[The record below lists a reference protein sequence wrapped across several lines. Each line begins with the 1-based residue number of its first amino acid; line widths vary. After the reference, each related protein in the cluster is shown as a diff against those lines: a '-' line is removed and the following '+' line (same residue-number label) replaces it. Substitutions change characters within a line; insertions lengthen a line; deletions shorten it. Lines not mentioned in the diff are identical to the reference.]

1 SSEQNTI
8 RYNTIFENLG
18 GIVLQCDSGA
28 DLNVV
33 EFNIIYSN
41 YVNGISVL
49 NDGNSGFNH
58 IRHNTIFHSPS
69 GSNTPAY
76 VGHGI
81 AIEGGKRV
89 YISNNLIVNYINDSD
104 SHGVLLVTT
113 DAVQIRIDNNLIY
126 CPNGGYIGG
135 SSTDLATWKSDNQT
149 DAKITN
155 LSGVS
160 ASASAN
166 DISSDP
172 FLNAAYGIAGNS
184 PAKDKGAVLYTYA
197 AHPGD
202 YYGRKIYGDGPDI
215 GAVEK
220 KVFFEDFLDII
231 FKKCATTDS
240 SCYTQLAEKY
250 LIIASEYVA
259 IAGEHVDI
267 H

>member
-1 SSEQNTI
+1 
-8 RYNTIFENLG
+8 
-18 GIVLQCDSGA
+18 
-28 DLNVV
+28 
-33 EFNIIYSN
+33 
-41 YVNGISVL
+41 
-49 NDGNSGFNH
+49 
-58 IRHNTIFHSPS
+58 
-69 GSNTPAY
+69 
-76 VGHGI
+76 
-81 AIEGGKRV
+81 
-89 YISNNLIVNYINDSD
+89 
-104 SHGVLLVTT
+104 LVTT